1 MWYTVGVMNKSSEL
15 DVCDVMGIVLIMLK
29 VFGVEPV
36 AHWPWL
42 LVLLPFLLPV
52 LVMALAVG
60 YVKLIFWFAKN
71 DSKKNNKEKNSEQVH

>member
-1 MWYTVGVMNKSSEL
+1 MGEMNKSSEL

-42 LVLLPFLLPV
+42 FVLSPFLIPILVL
-52 LVMALAVG
+52 ALAVG

-71 DSKKNNKEKNSEQVH
+71 DSKKNNKEKNSEQEH